1 MPAPNLSAPS
11 PPPQEGALLPTEVK
25 SPAMPRAA
33 LGFCSQV
40 PTPAGTPCSP
50 GLHPGVSP
58 SLGATPLQALPS
70 SLRCPWSRRGC
81 LLSRPQP
88 VYPVSAPDA
97 PPGWPLQGP
106 CDLRAPQACTGSPPT
121 DTDRTPCGPHNTLSC
136 CFPDF
141 SRAHPSPSPRTQ
153 HPLPEGG
160 QGLGASTRALD
171 THSSTPSPAVSPTS
185 SSPAFLSPASP
196 SAHRS
201 HLEHTDSISAFP
213 DSDPFLPFC

>member
-1 MPAPNLSAPS
+1 MPAPNLSAPR
-11 PPPQEGALLPTEVK
+11 PPPQEGALLASEVK

-33 LGFCSQV
+33 LGFCSQI
-40 PTPAGTPCSP
+40 PTPAGTPRSP

-58 SLGATPLQALPS
+58 SLRATPLQALPLLPTLPVVSEGLPPLPS
-70 SLRCPWSRRGC
+70 SAR
-81 LLSRPQP
+81 
-88 VYPVSAPDA
+88 VSGLCPDA

-106 CDLRAPQACTGSPPT
+106 CDLRALQVCTGSPPT
-121 DTDRTPCGPHNTLSC
+121 DTDRTPRGPHNTLSC
-136 CFPDF
+136 CFPDS

-185 SSPAFLSPASP
+185 SSSAAVTLAQHVPHSDRSQALLLAP
-196 SAHRS
+196 SVAC
-201 HLEHTDSISAFP
+201 P
-213 DSDPFLPFC
+213 Q